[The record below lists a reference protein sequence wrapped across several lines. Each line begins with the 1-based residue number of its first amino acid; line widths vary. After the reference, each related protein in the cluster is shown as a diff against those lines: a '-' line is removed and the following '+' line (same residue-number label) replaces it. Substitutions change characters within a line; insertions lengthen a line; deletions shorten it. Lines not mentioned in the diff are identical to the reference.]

1 MVIGEDF
8 FVLHGGVSV
17 GEGYVGVAVWDE
29 GFFNKSMAAGGT
41 KVRGLSNCE
50 SVVDRSFFASSRGWT
65 VPGSRCDL
73 RQWQPEARSDP
84 VCCRGNA
91 ANLSRTTAQ
100 RECGCARLPGA
111 VSRDGCLAWLCVVG
125 FLGGLL
131 AGRCWLNECGKLSA
145 KGHTLAGSCPYLEF
159 SQFKCRVGQ

>member
-50 SVVDRSFFASSRGWT
+50 SVVDRSFFASSWFAAAGF
-65 VPGSRCDL
+65 S
-73 RQWQPEARSDP
+73 EE
-84 VCCRGNA
+84 VCC
-91 ANLSRTTAQ
+91 
-100 RECGCARLPGA
+100 
-111 VSRDGCLAWLCVVG
+111 
-125 FLGGLL
+125 
-131 AGRCWLNECGKLSA
+131 
-145 KGHTLAGSCPYLEF
+145 F
-159 SQFKCRVGQ
+159 SVP